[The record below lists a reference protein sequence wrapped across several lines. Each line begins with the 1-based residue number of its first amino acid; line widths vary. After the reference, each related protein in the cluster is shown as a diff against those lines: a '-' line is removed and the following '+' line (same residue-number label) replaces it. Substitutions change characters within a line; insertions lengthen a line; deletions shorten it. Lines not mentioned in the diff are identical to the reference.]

1 MILGSATLGQQKQ
14 PVRIFE
20 TNLYER
26 PDIKPIKVKM
36 HSYSILLLL
45 KIKTIFLPLLL
56 LFFSLAFAIL
66 YITQF
71 LLFDAYL
78 SVMSS
83 SCELWNLYT
92 THFSP
97 MDFEGDI
104 FQLVISSFVSCGI
117 YSAPSYHRNF
127 DG

>member
-71 LLFDAYL
+71 LLF
-78 SVMSS
+78 
-83 SCELWNLYT
+83 
-92 THFSP
+92 
-97 MDFEGDI
+97 
-104 FQLVISSFVSCGI
+104 
-117 YSAPSYHRNF
+117 
-127 DG
+127 